1 MSSAPP
7 GTPPGSA
14 HSGMPGMLG
23 LLGPGTLANP
33 YAMYEMLHGMGSI
46 VFMPGLFHIGAWIV
60 GSHSACSQILRGRG
74 FGKEGQKVLA
84 PEILARLPQEAVEL
98 AERRRN
104 SMLFRDPPDH
114 TRLRGLVNQAFT
126 PRTVERLRPHIAEI
140 ADQLIDAM
148 VAEGKGGADLIADF
162 AFPLPI
168 IVIAELL
175 GVPPADR
182 DQFKAWS
189 TELTHGLRPDVTTEQ
204 IQNATRAI
212 QAMDKYLEAV
222 IDERRRAP
230 RADLISELVA
240 AQSEGDKLTM
250 AELTTTC
257 RLILTAGH
265 ETTVNLIGNGMLA
278 LLSNPAAR
286 TELAASAAAG
296 SDEALLHNAVEELLR
311 YDSPV
316 QMTMRFCYQDTALG
330 SHTIKRG
337 DVVITVLG
345 AANRDPAQYPEPGRL
360 DLRRE
365 NAHTHL
371 SFGQGI
377 HYCLGASLAR
387 LEGALAVSALLR
399 RLPRLALTEQPL
411 TWRSNPVLRGLTTL
425 PVTF

>member
-1 MSSAPP
+1 MSDPSPATQH
-7 GTPPGSA
+7 G
-14 HSGMPGMLG
+14 GMTGMLG
-23 LLGPGTLANP
+23 MLGPGTLANP
-33 YAMYEMLHGMGSI
+33 YAFYEMLHGMGSI
-46 VFMPGLFHIGAWIV
+46 VFLPNLFHIGAWIV
-60 GSHSACSQILRGRG
+60 GSHSACSQILRSKH

-84 PEILARLPQEAVEL
+84 PEVLAKLPQEAVEL

-114 TRLRGLVNQAFT
+114 TRLRGLVSQAFT

-140 ADQLIDAM
+140 AERLIDAM
-148 VAEGKGGADLIADF
+148 VEKGSADLITDF

-182 DQFKAWS
+182 AQFKAWS
-189 TELTHGLRPDVTTEQ
+189 TDLTHGLRPDVTPAE
-204 IQNATRAI
+204 IQTATRAI
-212 QAMDKYLEAV
+212 QAMDSYLEAV
-222 IDERRRAP
+222 IEERRKQP
-230 RADLISELVA
+230 RADLISELVQ

-257 RLILTAGH
+257 RLLLTAGH

-278 LLSNPAAR
+278 LLADPAAR
-286 TELAASAAAG
+286 AELAA
-296 SDEALLHNAVEELLR
+296 DPALLPGAVEELLR

-316 QMTMRFCYQDTALG
+316 QLTMRFSYQDTALG
-330 SHTIKRG
+330 GHTLKRG

-345 AANRDPAQYPEPGRL
+345 AANRDPAQFPDPNRL

-377 HYCLGASLAR
+377 HYCLGAALAR
-387 LEGALAVSALLR
+387 LEGQVVINSLVQRFGAMEIVTDPVTYR
-399 RLPRLALTEQPL
+399 EHF
-411 TWRSNPVLRGLTTL
+411 VLRGLKEL
-425 PVTF
+425 QVSV

>member
-1 MSSAPP
+1 MSSASPAA
-7 GTPPGSA
+7 A
-14 HSGMPGMLG
+14 HGGMTGMLG

-33 YAMYEMLHGMGSI
+33 YPMYEMLHGAGSI

-140 ADQLIDAM
+140 AEQLIDAM
-148 VAEGKGGADLIADF
+148 VEKEREKGPGSADLITDF

-189 TELTHGLRPDVTTEQ
+189 TELTHGLRPDVTSEQ
-204 IQNATRAI
+204 IQSATRAI

-222 IDERRRAP
+222 IEDRRRTP

-286 TELAASAAAG
+286 TELAGDA
-296 SDEALLHNAVEELLR
+296 ALLPGAVEELLR

-330 SHTIKRG
+330 SHAIKRG
-337 DVVITVLG
+337 DVLITVLG

-399 RLPRLALTEQPL
+399 RLPGLALTGQPL
-411 TWRSNPVLRGLTTL
+411 TWRSNPVLRGLTAL
-425 PVTF
+425 PVTL

>member
-1 MSSAPP
+1 MSSASPEAARSDVA
-7 GTPPGSA
+7 GV
-14 HSGMPGMLG
+14 LG

-33 YAMYEMLHGMGSI
+33 YPMYEMLHGAGST
-46 VFMPGLFHIGAWIV
+46 VFMPGLFQIGAWVI
-60 GSHSACSQILRGRG
+60 GSHSACSQILRSKS
-74 FGKEGQKVLA
+74 FGKEGHKVLL
-84 PEILARLPQEAVEL
+84 PEVLARLPQEAVEL

-114 TRLRGLVNQAFT
+114 TRLRGLVSQAFT
-126 PRTVERLRPHIAEI
+126 PRIVERLRPHIAEI
-140 ADQLIDAM
+140 AEQLIDAM
-148 VAEGKGGADLIADF
+148 ESRGTGRADLIADF
-162 AFPLPI
+162 GFPLPI

-189 TELTHGLRPDVTTEQ
+189 TELTHGLRPDVTPAL
-204 IQNATRAI
+204 IQSATRAV
-212 QAMDKYLEAV
+212 QAMDTYLEAV
-222 IDERRRAP
+222 IEERRRAP
-230 RADLISELVA
+230 RADLISELVS

-278 LLSNPAAR
+278 LLQNPAAR
-286 TELAASAAAG
+286 AELAA
-296 SDEALLHNAVEELLR
+296 EPTLLPNAVEELLR

-316 QMTMRFCYQDTALG
+316 QMTMRFSYQDTPVG

-345 AANRDPAQYPEPGRL
+345 AANRDPAQFPEPNRL

-387 LEGALAVSALLR
+387 LEGALALSALLR
-399 RLPRLALTEQPL
+399 RLPRLALAEQPL
-411 TWRSNPVLRGLTTL
+411 SWRSNPVLRGLTSL
-425 PVTF
+425 PVTL